1 MEFAM
6 KEQSGL
12 SDAGAWWTAQ
22 KLQLSSLK
30 KKKLIESKPT
40 DHVEVTVKTA
50 VDLSSRLPEAVF
62 FRWPLV
68 NENGARNNIVNLMI
82 NKLREDI

>member
-1 MEFAM
+1 M

-12 SDAGAWWTAQ
+12 SDVTRWTAQ
-22 KLQLSSLK
+22 KLQLFSL

-40 DHVEVTVKTA
+40 DQVGVTVKTA

-68 NENGARNNIVNLMI
+68 NENGAME
-82 NKLREDI
+82 KYCKFGDK

>member
-1 MEFAM
+1 M

-12 SDAGAWWTAQ
+12 SDVARWTAQ
-22 KLQLSSLK
+22 KLQLLSL
-30 KKKLIESKPT
+30 KKLIERKPT
-40 DHVEVTVKTA
+40 DHVGVTVKTA

-68 NENGARNNIVNLMI
+68 NDNGAME
-82 NKLREDI
+82 KYCKFGDK

>member
-1 MEFAM
+1 M

-12 SDAGAWWTAQ
+12 SDVTRLTAQ
-22 KLQLSSLK
+22 KLQLFSLK
-30 KKKLIESKPT
+30 KLTESKPT
-40 DHVEVTVKTA
+40 DHVGVTVKTA

-68 NENGARNNIVNLMI
+68 NENGAME
-82 NKLREDI
+82 KYCKFGDK

>member
-1 MEFAM
+1 MEFAV

-12 SDAGAWWTAQ
+12 SDVTRWTAQ
-22 KLQLSSLK
+22 KLQLFSSK
-30 KKKLIESKPT
+30 KKKLIESKLT
-40 DHVEVTVKTA
+40 DHVGATA

-68 NENGARNNIVNLMI
+68 NENGAME
-82 NKLREDI
+82 KYCKFGDK

>member
-1 MEFAM
+1 MNCSKTPTLF
-6 KEQSGL
+6 L
-12 SDAGAWWTAQ
+12 
-22 KLQLSSLK
+22 

-40 DHVEVTVKTA
+40 DHVGVTGKTA

-68 NENGARNNIVNLMI
+68 NENRAMEKYCKFGD
-82 NKLREDI
+82 K